1 MVLPFLTLYLT
12 DSRGY
17 SLAEAGWLMSC
28 FGIGSLFGNYLGGW
42 LADKWRYLRVQI
54 LSLWMSGLMWMIL
67 GQADSYM
74 EFAIAI
80 FLTSLF
86 GSFFRPANMMA
97 IELHGEPENRTRAL
111 SLSRMAINLGFSL
124 GPAAAGFFIA
134 FVGYE
139 SLFFVDGIT
148 CWLASLVLIFGLKPR
163 YDKLPAKA
171 AKREDKEAPADLS
184 PWKDKRF
191 LLYTLAQMFVIMA
204 FMQLFS
210 TIPVFWK
217 STLQLSEQYIG
228 ILMAT
233 NGVIIVI
240 LEMPLIHAL
249 EKKGN
254 PLRWARFG
262 ALLILLGGVSLT
274 AGNFVIFSWFYM
286 VFITVGEILNF
297 PFASSYV
304 LQIASPT
311 YRGRYMGIFSMSWSV
326 GFIVAPVAGSY
337 IAEAWGFTWLA
348 ICMVLTAGV
357 GLIGLFFINREEQ
370 RKSLKRGI
378 ILKV

>member
-1 MVLPFLTLYLT
+1 MVMPFLTLYLT

-17 SLAEAGWLMSC
+17 SLGEAGWLMSC

-54 LSLWMSGLMWMIL
+54 LSLWMTGLMWMIM
-67 GQADSYM
+67 GQADTYA
-74 EFAIAI
+74 EFAMAI

-111 SLSRMAINLGFSL
+111 SLNRMAINLGFSL

-134 FVGYE
+134 FIGYE

-163 YDKLPAKA
+163 YDQLPDKAKKIA
-171 AKREDKEAPADLS
+171 NKEIPAEVS

-191 LLYTLAQMFVIMA
+191 LLYTLAQMLVIMS

-217 STLQLSEQYIG
+217 EGLQLTEQYIG
-228 ILMAT
+228 ILMAA

-240 LEMPLIHAL
+240 LEMPLISYL

-254 PLRWARFG
+254 PLKWLRYG
-262 ALLILLGGVSLT
+262 ALLILLGGAFL
-274 AGNFVIFSWFYM
+274 AFGNFVIFSWLYM
-286 VFITVGEILNF
+286 IFITVGEILNF
-297 PFASSYV
+297 PFASSHA
-304 LQIASPT
+304 LEIASPS
-311 YRGRYMGIFSMSWSV
+311 YRGRYMGIFSMSWSL
-326 GFIVAPVAGSY
+326 GFIVAPVAGGY
-337 IAEAWGFTWLA
+337 IAENWGFTWLA
-348 ICMVLTAGV
+348 IAMVLIAGV
-357 GLIGLFFINREEQ
+357 GLAGLQWTSREEN
-370 RKSLKRGI
+370 RNPNRNRMAA
-378 ILKV
+378 

>member
-1 MVLPFLTLYLT
+1 MPFLTLYLT

-17 SLAEAGWLMSC
+17 GLGEAGWLMSC

-54 LSLWMSGLMWMIL
+54 LSLWMTGLMWMIM
-67 GQADSYM
+67 GQADTYT

-86 GSFFRPANMMA
+86 ASFFRPANMMA

-124 GPAAAGFFIA
+124 GPGAAGFFIA
-134 FVGYE
+134 IVGYE

-163 YDKLPAKA
+163 YDQLSEKTKKNTVTEIPAA
-171 AKREDKEAPADLS
+171 LS

-191 LLYTLAQMFVIMA
+191 LLYTLAQMFVIMS
-204 FMQLFS
+204 FMQIFS

-217 STLQLSEQYIG
+217 ESLDLTEKYIG
-228 ILMAT
+228 ILMAL
-233 NGVIIVI
+233 NGIIIVI
-240 LEMPLIHAL
+240 LEMPLIHYL

-254 PLRWARFG
+254 LLKWVRYG
-262 ALLILLGGVSLT
+262 ALLILLGGAFLSF
-274 AGNFVIFSWFYM
+274 GNFVLFSWLYM
-286 VFITVGEILNF
+286 IFITVGEILNF
-297 PFASSYV
+297 PFASSHA
-304 LQIASPT
+304 LEMSNPS
-311 YRGRYMGIFSMSWSV
+311 YRGRYMGIFSMSWSL
-326 GFIVAPVAGSY
+326 GFIVAPVAGGY
-337 IAEAWGFTWLA
+337 IAESWGFTWLA
-348 ICMVLTAGV
+348 IAMVITAGV
-357 GLIGLFFINREEQ
+357 GLAGLQWTSKQENRNPA
-370 RKSLKRGI
+370 RS
-378 ILKV
+378 KVTA

>member
-1 MVLPFLTLYLT
+1 MVMPFLTLYLT

-17 SLAEAGWLMSC
+17 SLGEAGWLMSC

-54 LSLWMSGLMWMIL
+54 LSLWMTGLMWMIM
-67 GQADSYM
+67 GQADTYM
-74 EFAIAI
+74 EFAVAI

-124 GPAAAGFFIA
+124 GPGAAGFFIA

-163 YDKLPAKA
+163 YDQLPDKAK
-171 AKREDKEAPADLS
+171 KKTDKGIPAELS

-191 LLYTLAQMFVIMA
+191 LLYTMAQMFVIMS

-217 STLQLSEQYIG
+217 ESLQLTEQYIG
-228 ILMAT
+228 ILMAI

-240 LEMPLIHAL
+240 LEMPLIHYL

-254 PLRWARFG
+254 PLKWVRFG
-262 ALLILLGGVSLT
+262 GLLILLGGAFLSF
-274 AGNFVIFSWFYM
+274 GNFVIFSWLYM
-286 VFITVGEILNF
+286 IFITVGEILNF
-297 PFASSYV
+297 PFASSHA
-304 LQIASPT
+304 LEISSPS
-311 YRGRYMGIFSMSWSV
+311 YRGRYMGIFSMSWSL
-326 GFIVAPVAGSY
+326 GFIVAPVAGGY
-337 IAEAWGFTWLA
+337 VAESWGFTWLA
-348 ICMVLTAGV
+348 IAMVITAGV
-357 GLIGLFFINREEQ
+357 GLAGLQ
-370 RKSLKRGI
+370 WTSRKAALSGKSGF
-378 ILKV
+378 VV